1 MTRSPQNHVVPLG
14 SEQHTKQDPNM
25 QISTHMI
32 VRMVRAAASLTNSA
46 TGIGNRASLLS
57 DGVRRRRAVSKSR
70 TSSSEAGSV
79 SSSEQQG
86 STKRSVTL
94 PSRIFARTNRR
105 QSLELLVL
113 K

>member
-14 SEQHTKQDPNM
+14 SEQQTKQDPGM
-25 QISTHMI
+25 QISMHVI
-32 VRMVRAAASLTNSA
+32 VRMVRAAASLMNSA
-46 TGIGNRASLLS
+46 TGIGNRGSLLS

-79 SSSEQQG
+79 SSSEQG
-86 STKRSVTL
+86 STKRSVTI
-94 PSRIFARTNRR
+94 PSWIIARTNWR
-105 QSLELLVL
+105 QLLEMLVL